1 ADGLMIEVHN
11 NPQCAL
17 SDGQQ
22 SIKPESFK
30 NLMDKVKILAEIE
43 EKKIK
48 TL

>member
-1 ADGLMIEVHN
+1 MIEVHN

-30 NLMDKVKILAEIE
+30 KMMDKIKLLAKIEGKNI
-43 EKKIK
+43 
-48 TL
+48 